1 MPVVIDEVQAEVAPP
16 EQGAGQPAREEPAA
30 AKPMK
35 PHELRPLLMHL
46 AKREARVRAD

>member
-1 MPVVIDEVQAEVAPP
+1 MPVVIDEVQAEVAQP
-16 EQGAGQPAREEPAA
+16 EQAAGQPAREPPTE

-46 AKREARVRAD
+46 AKRDARVRAD